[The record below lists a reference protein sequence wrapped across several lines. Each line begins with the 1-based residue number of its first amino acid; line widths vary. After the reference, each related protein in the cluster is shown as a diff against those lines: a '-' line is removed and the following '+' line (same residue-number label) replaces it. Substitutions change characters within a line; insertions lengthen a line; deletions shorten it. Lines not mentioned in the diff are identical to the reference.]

1 MDITINNKPYTTDD
15 DSNLIDVLEKV
26 QLTDQFGVAIAVNN
40 TVVPKT
46 EWEKYIVKDR
56 DTILVINA
64 IFGG

>member
-1 MDITINNKPYTTDD
+1 MDGDC
-15 DSNLIDVLEKV
+15 NLIEVLEKV
-26 QLTDQFGVAIAVNN
+26 QITNQFGVAIAVNN

>member
-1 MDITINNKPYTTDD
+1 MNITINNKPYKTDD
-15 DSNLIDVLEKV
+15 DCNLIEILEKV
-26 QLTDQFGVAIAVNN
+26 QITNHFGVAIAVNN

-46 EWEKYIVKDR
+46 EWGKYIVKDR